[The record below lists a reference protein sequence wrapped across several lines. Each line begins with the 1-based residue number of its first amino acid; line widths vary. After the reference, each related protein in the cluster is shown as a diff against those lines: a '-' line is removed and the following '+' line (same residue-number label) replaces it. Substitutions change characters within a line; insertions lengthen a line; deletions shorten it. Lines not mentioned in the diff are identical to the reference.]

1 MVINL
6 IEWLNELFSQFGDAL
21 QTVLPLSPFRS
32 LIDSI
37 DLSDGLSW
45 LNWFI
50 PVNEMIGVFSLW
62 LVAYGTYLLYRI
74 ILRWIKAVA

>member
-1 MVINL
+1 M
-6 IEWLNELFSQFGDAL
+6 IEWINELLQKFGSAL
-21 QTVLPLSPFRS
+21 QTFLPLSPFRE
-32 LIDSI
+32 LIEEI
-37 DLSDGLSW
+37 ELSEGLAW

-50 PVNEMIGVFSLW
+50 PVGEMVAVFGLW

>member
-1 MVINL
+1 M
-6 IEWLNELFSQFGDAL
+6 IEWLNELFARFGDSL

-37 DLSDGLSW
+37 DLSDGVSW

-50 PVNEMIGVFSLW
+50 PVNEMLGVFTLW

-74 ILRWIKAVA
+74 ILRWIKAVS

>member
-1 MVINL
+1 M
-6 IEWLNELFSQFGDAL
+6 IEWLNELFAHFGDAL
-21 QTVLPLSPFRS
+21 QTVLPLSPFRE

-37 DLSDGLSW
+37 DLSEGVAW

-50 PVNEMIGVFSLW
+50 PVGEMVSLLGVW

>member
-1 MVINL
+1 ML
-6 IEWLNELFSQFGDAL
+6 DWMGQLFQRFGDSL

-37 DLSDGLSW
+37 DLSDGVAW

-50 PVNEMIGVFSLW
+50 PVNEMLSILALW